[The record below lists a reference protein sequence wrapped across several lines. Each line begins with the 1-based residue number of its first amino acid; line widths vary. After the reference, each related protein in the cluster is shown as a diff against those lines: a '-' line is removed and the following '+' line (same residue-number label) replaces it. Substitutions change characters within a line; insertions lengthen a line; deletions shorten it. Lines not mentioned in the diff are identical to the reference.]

1 MKTIDVLEHFTELD
15 RSVLK
20 YHDNYVEYFDHLR
33 KVFSSL
39 ITSFKERSSDDP
51 REVDIIKQFIQ
62 RFLNTIEAFRMK
74 YVFDEEDA
82 MRIDLTDSSFPN
94 HLEFRK
100 LLHDLENRDNL
111 LANMPSEEN
120 LKQNVLDHLFH
131 NRKKPSKLLGQLGK
145 RTYLEQLKEEELFLP
160 FTPGELIFI
169 SRNDKE
175 QTRRNLYS
183 WGSYD
188 TVTNRPFIYVMIF
201 DQDMSEPALHSDK
214 AKATELVNEI
224 QKIKR
229 DSSPLRLLASQIDE
243 AFPTLH
249 PKILKRIDIG
259 PLHGRYSKDDTAL
272 SRIAKTYFTDEDF
285 IFVFTT
291 EIVFS
296 VGSKKSGGLFKSGD
310 IREIFFVD
318 ESNKDCMER
327 NVSAVHKYMLA
338 PHSVVQH
345 LRDYQKDIVEKLA
358 IPPII
363 VT

>member
-20 YHDNYVEYFDHLR
+20 YQDSYVEYFDHLR
-33 KVFSSL
+33 KVFSAL
-39 ITSFKERSSDDP
+39 ITSFKERSVDDP
-51 REVDIIKQFIQ
+51 REIDIIKEFIQ

-74 YVFDEEDA
+74 YVFDKEDA

-100 LLHDLENRDNL
+100 LLHDLENKDKL
-111 LANMPSEEN
+111 LADMQTEES
-120 LKQNVLDHLFH
+120 LKLAVLDQLF
-131 NRKKPSKLLGQLGK
+131 NNNQKPHKLLAKLGK
-145 RTYLEQLKEEELFLP
+145 RTYLSQLNEKDLFLP
-160 FTPGELIFI
+160 FTPGELVFM
-169 SRNDKE
+169 SRDDKA

-188 TVTNRPFIYVMIF
+188 SVTNRPFIYLLIF

-214 AKATELVNEI
+214 AKAAELVTEI

-229 DSSPLRLLASQIDE
+229 DSAPLRMIATEIDE
-243 AFPTLH
+243 FFPTIH
-249 PKILKRIDIG
+249 PKVLKRIDIG
-259 PLHGRYSKDDTAL
+259 PLHGRYSKDDAAL
-272 SRIAKTYFTDEDF
+272 SRIAKTYFNEEDY

-291 EIVFS
+291 EVVFS
-296 VGSKKSGGLFKSGD
+296 VGSKKTGGLFKTGEM
-310 IREIFFVD
+310 REVFFVD

-338 PHSVVQH
+338 PHNVVQH

-358 IPPII
+358 MPPII